1 MRSFLLVFLAC
12 LIVHTGAAPPSS
24 GLNRTQRGAPCRP
37 GVEYRRGN
45 LCCLLCRAGTYVKSH
60 CTTSGAAGQCEE
72 CDSGTY
78 TEHDNELTKCLP
90 CTQCRSDQELVKQC
104 SHAED
109 AKCQCRPGRFCHP
122 DEACEVCKKCVR
134 CKHDE
139 EVVRNCTSTTNTEC
153 KKVQSKPDAPSDFTV
168 AIVVCVL
175 LGLAVCVIV
184 VLGLYKWRQRRS
196 DPQPDLPDSVKAEL
210 QYSFSSVVRGD
221 AEPWRPSSN
230 NLSLP
235 RQLVRVRPTAGVE
248 EERERLCESLT
259 SSASNS
265 QHSLTGLPAPAA
277 SPMPGPR
284 AGLAAPGRPDRMEEE
299 FPKLVPLKG
308 EESLRACFE
317 YFEDLSMDYYR
328 RFFRSLG
335 ISDNVIKSCDHQQY
349 EDRIHELLNKWV
361 EKEGRDASLNHLL
374 RALLDLSQK
383 LTAETIKDRALHAG
397 HYLCEVQH

>member
-235 RQLVRVRPTAGVE
+235 RQL
-248 EERERLCESLT
+248 
-259 SSASNS
+259 
-265 QHSLTGLPAPAA
+265 
-277 SPMPGPR
+277 
-284 AGLAAPGRPDRMEEE
+284 EEE